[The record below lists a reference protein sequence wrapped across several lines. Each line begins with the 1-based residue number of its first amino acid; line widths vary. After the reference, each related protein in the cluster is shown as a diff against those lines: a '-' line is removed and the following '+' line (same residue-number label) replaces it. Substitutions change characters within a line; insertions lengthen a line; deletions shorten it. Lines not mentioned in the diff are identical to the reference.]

1 MYCRRHAARD
11 LPQVSDFFPILRLF
25 NTVLEI
31 FSFVHP
37 KEMHVSVHIQCI
49 VIFVLRIM
57 KKQSIGFMKPLQK
70 KTGNID
76 FSLCKSVVISSL
88 FLVNMIIYRVQFE
101 YSMRATI
108 RSLACIAGSCVG
120 VGGP

>member
-1 MYCRRHAARD
+1 
-11 LPQVSDFFPILRLF
+11 
-25 NTVLEI
+25 
-31 FSFVHP
+31 
-37 KEMHVSVHIQCI
+37 MHVSVHIQCI

-76 FSLCKSVVISSL
+76 FSLCKSVGISSL
-88 FLVNMIIYRVQFE
+88 FLVNKIIYRAQFGH
-101 YSMRATI
+101 SMRPTV
-108 RSLACIAGSCVG
+108 RSLACVAGGFVG